1 MDSAPPLRMDRDG
14 LDLQQVS
21 VLSID
26 EIRAIR
32 ASNDYV
38 ERPVA
43 LDPASQVGVFYTH
56 DERHPQ
62 MPRSQSQHQHAHLAH
77 LSRSSTI
84 SSMSRGSAASD
95 QRLLSGLT
103 SSHSGLASVVRS
115 QPKGDLKPDSLSKG
129 LADGEDLGLHLFI
142 CERCSRCKC
151 QECCAPRSLPS
162 CWACGQRCLCSA
174 ENAVEY
180 GTCLC
185 CVKGLFYHCSADD
198 EDNCADRPCS
208 CAPAHAC
215 SRWSTMA
222 VLSLCLPCL
231 CCYPPAKLCLTM
243 CQRGYNRA
251 TRPGCRCSN
260 TNTVCRK
267 ISASNPAPFRK
278 TLDKPV
284 WHPHGTPSVI
294 PSPHSPFR
302 VPEDTMKHWTYWPA
316 PSQSGLATLP
326 ARIEAC
332 WFLKKCCL
340 FIYLFDFPG

>member
-1 MDSAPPLRMDRDG
+1 MDSAPPLRTDHDG

-21 VLSID
+21 VLSLD
-26 EIRAIR
+26 QIRAIR

-38 ERPVA
+38 ERPVT
-43 LDPASQVGVFYTH
+43 LDPTSQVGVFYTH

-115 QPKGDLKPDSLSKG
+115 QPKGDLKPDLLSKG
-129 LADGEDLGLHLFI
+129 LADGEDLGLHQFI

-162 CWACGQRCLCSA
+162 CWTCGQRCLCSA

-185 CVKGLFYHCSADD
+185 CVKGLFYHCSGDD

-215 SRWSTMA
+215 ARWSTMA

-243 CQRGYNRA
+243 CQRGYDHA
-251 TRPGCRCSN
+251 KRPGCRCSN

-284 WHPHGTPSVI
+284 
-294 PSPHSPFR
+294 
-302 VPEDTMKHWTYWPA
+302 
-316 PSQSGLATLP
+316 
-326 ARIEAC
+326 
-332 WFLKKCCL
+332 
-340 FIYLFDFPG
+340 